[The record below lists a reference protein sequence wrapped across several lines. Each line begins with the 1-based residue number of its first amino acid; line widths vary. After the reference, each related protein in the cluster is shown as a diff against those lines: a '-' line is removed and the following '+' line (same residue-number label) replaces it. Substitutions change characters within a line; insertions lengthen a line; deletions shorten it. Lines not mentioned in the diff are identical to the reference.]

1 MMRSEIHTPPSQI
14 RHGGDLTQAAAL
26 FPDVPGPWVDL
37 STGINPWPYPL
48 PPLPPVAWTAL
59 PTRGA
64 LWALL
69 AAAATAYGAPGPDSL
84 VAAPGSEL
92 WIQVL
97 PRLRATGA
105 VAIVGPTYGDHA
117 RAWSAAGHAVRQVAA
132 PDDAA
137 EAADVVVLCNP
148 NNPDGRTWDADA
160 LLDWTGR
167 LAARGGWLVVDEAY
181 ADLDP
186 GRSLCRHAGAPGL
199 VILRS
204 FGKFFGLG
212 GVRLGFVLAPPAL
225 MGAARLALGS
235 WAVSGPALA
244 IGAAALADLDWQ
256 AATRRRLDAEASA
269 LDDVLRAGGL
279 RIIGGTA
286 LYRLVDAGDAAA
298 LWRHLAHAGLWTR
311 PFPEHAGCQGWLR
324 LGLTA
329 DGGALDRLAAALAAF

>member
-1 MMRSEIHTPPSQI
+1 MMTAEIQI

-26 FPDVPGPWVDL
+26 FPDAPGPWVDL

-48 PPLPPVAWTAL
+48 PAIPPAAWTAL
-59 PTRGA
+59 PTRGG
-64 LWALL
+64 LQALL
-69 AAAATAYGAPGPDSL
+69 AAAAMAYGAPAPDSL

-92 WIQVL
+92 LIQTL
-97 PRLRATGA
+97 PRLRATGE

-117 RAWSAAGHAVRQVAA
+117 RAWAAAGHAVRAVTV
-132 PDDAA
+132 PGDAVD
-137 EAADVVVLCNP
+137 AADVVVLCNP
-148 NNPDGRTWDADA
+148 NNPDGRTWDAEA
-160 LLDWTGR
+160 LLDWAAR

-186 GRSLCRHAGAPGL
+186 ARSLCRHAGALGL

-225 MGAARLALGS
+225 LDAVRLALGS

-244 IGAAALADLDWQ
+244 VGAVALADLDWQ
-256 AATRRRLDAEASA
+256 AATRRRLAAAADA
-269 LDDVLRAGGL
+269 LDGVLRAGGL
-279 RIIGGTA
+279 RVIGGTA
-286 LYRLVDAGDAAA
+286 LYRLGDAGDAAA
-298 LWRHLAHAGLWTR
+298 LWRHLACAGLWTR

-324 LGLTA
+324 LGLAA
-329 DGGALDRLAAALAAF
+329 DRGVLDRLGAALAAS

>member
-1 MMRSEIHTPPSQI
+1 MMPPEIQI

-26 FPDVPGPWVDL
+26 FPDAPGPWVDL

-48 PPLPPVAWTAL
+48 PPIPPAAWTAL
-59 PTRGA
+59 PTRGD
-64 LWALL
+64 LRALL
-69 AAAATAYGAPGPDSL
+69 AAAAVAYSAPGPDSL

-92 WIQVL
+92 LIQTL
-97 PRLRATGA
+97 PRLRSSGD

-117 RAWSAAGHAVRQVAA
+117 RAWTAAGHTVRAVTA
-132 PDDAA
+132 PGDAVD
-137 EAADVVVLCNP
+137 AADVVVLCNP
-148 NNPDGRTWDADA
+148 NNPDGRTWDAAA
-160 LLDWTGR
+160 LLDWAAR

-186 GRSLCRHAGAPGL
+186 TRSLCRQAGAPGL

-225 MGAARLALGS
+225 LDAVRLALGS

-244 IGAAALADLDWQ
+244 VGAAALADLGWQ
-256 AATRRRLDAEASA
+256 AATRRRLAAAADA
-269 LDDVLRAGGL
+269 LDGVLRAGGL
-279 RIIGGTA
+279 RVIGGTA

-298 LWRHLAHAGLWTR
+298 LWRHLAQAGLWTR
-311 PFPEHAGCQGWLR
+311 PFPEHAGCQAWLR
-324 LGLTA
+324 VGLAA
-329 DGGALDRLAAALAAF
+329 DVGALNRLAAALAAF